1 MHKAMERWDEDPV
14 TVCSDLGLENDEP
27 DQFMRGC
34 LFRQKSID
42 AIFGSDA
49 KLSTTIEERAGMS
62 MDGDGKTICT
72 GKPDFMAG
80 VDGVYYIEDFKAGRV
95 RVEDIASNQQLQVL
109 AAILLVNHPGKVK
122 RIFISVNQP
131 YAPST
136 AQFVEIDPSQ
146 FAKLVKKISTGA
158 VRAIQSL
165 NEGHCAGEWCRYCK
179 AASVCPISQA
189 IIKRMAEFRDIIS
202 NLSRNDLGKL
212 LDAAEMAKKLIP
224 NIESEALNR
233 AARGD
238 IPDGWE
244 LETKSVRLT
253 EVGKLPKSLRVIAD
267 QFIDSEEKTVQKRS
281 VRDEEGMLKAL
292 RASGLDIVSE
302 TKLTSTL
309 KRKI

>member
-146 FAKLVKKISTGA
+146 FAKLVKKDFNMEPSAQSKALTKVIALANGVDTA
-158 VRAIQSL
+158 RA
-165 NEGHCAGEWCRYCK
+165 ARF
-179 AASVCPISQA
+179 CPISQA

-202 NLSRNDLGKL
+202 NLL
-212 LDAAEMAKKLIP
+212 
-224 NIESEALNR
+224 
-233 AARGD
+233 ARS
-238 IPDGWE
+238 W
-244 LETKSVRLT
+244 K
-253 EVGKLPKSLRVIAD
+253 IA
-267 QFIDSEEKTVQKRS
+267 
-281 VRDEEGMLKAL
+281 
-292 RASGLDIVSE
+292 
-302 TKLTSTL
+302 
-309 KRKI
+309 